1 MGDLDTSTITA
12 PFAHPTF
19 PVSIRV
25 PEQLPLHPTSSPSS
39 VVRHPRP
46 ALHFFGNR
54 PLHRRRKTTHPCGRA
69 AVSSFQLQGH
79 FADLAVVRLSH
90 RVSTSLGSQLSFES
104 VGATTSGVGGA
115 GPLNSNHL
123 DMPNPLRLGRSV
135 NRKNRSVGRHGGLC
149 NGFGSLTVHHG
160 DDLHAQLACPFITIL
175 ARCFD
180 RYIVCW
186 RFTTL
191 ASTMGTGMGT
201 SSDAAGSSLPAAV
214 RTTSGAGTAK
224 SCATSSLSSAETG
237 TTSAS
242 DPDLDATST
251 TLSSG
256 NAPAGCGAPV
266 LVKGSGSAAGDA

>member
-1 MGDLDTSTITA
+1 MGDLDSESQVARHVDADPFDPASTITA

-115 GPLNSNHL
+115 WPLNSNHL

-135 NRKNRSVGRHGGLC
+135 NRCDSHLFRRMHG
-149 NGFGSLTVHHG
+149 
-160 DDLHAQLACPFITIL
+160 
-175 ARCFD
+175 
-180 RYIVCW
+180 
-186 RFTTL
+186 
-191 ASTMGTGMGT
+191 
-201 SSDAAGSSLPAAV
+201 
-214 RTTSGAGTAK
+214 
-224 SCATSSLSSAETG
+224 
-237 TTSAS
+237 
-242 DPDLDATST
+242 
-251 TLSSG
+251 
-256 NAPAGCGAPV
+256 
-266 LVKGSGSAAGDA
+266 